1 MVIQP
6 DPTASEVAD
15 PTVSNPAA
23 TPRFRCEVS
32 PSAGPDCV
40 SGSDG
45 SGPLRVPVWE
55 TVRITAWDI
64 AQIYVPGFIQEAR
77 QPANPF
83 YPFPRPFNHPKKRM
97 RHQSHPSWPP
107 RESRRNLSAPTSLHA
122 ARSMPYQRIGALV
135 LSGPHIENP
144 RPSNRA
150 PPHLQAAGPCQSRL
164 PRLATPSRSRTLR
177 KKTRPTESPG
187 TMVIADGLWDPA
199 VRYASSIVRP
209 PDASR
214 FREPFRTLAV

>member
-1 MVIQP
+1 
-6 DPTASEVAD
+6 
-15 PTVSNPAA
+15 
-23 TPRFRCEVS
+23 
-32 PSAGPDCV
+32 
-40 SGSDG
+40 
-45 SGPLRVPVWE
+45 
-55 TVRITAWDI
+55 
-64 AQIYVPGFIQEAR
+64 
-77 QPANPF
+77 
-83 YPFPRPFNHPKKRM
+83 M

-199 VRYASSIVRP
+199 VRCAGSMVRAPMLRDSENRSECRPSELAPFPPIRDGSLRTTNHCGVSSAAGQRFLYRRVHGVVDKPLLPRSPLHHLASS
-209 PDASR
+209 
-214 FREPFRTLAV
+214 